1 MRSTRKKVFGNRKK
15 KEQLKA
21 KREQKR
27 LQKEKEDGTQAAHH
41 HPPTI
46 ISPEE
51 FERDDAP
58 KLRVK
63 RKDRQP
69 KEEAAAPVDDRNKCS
84 PPPICQRTVF
94 SFGLSFL
101 HFVLWQT
108 AHSV

>member
-1 MRSTRKKVFGNRKK
+1 MRSTRKKVFGNKKK

-27 LQKEKEDGTQAAHH
+27 LQKEKEDGTQAAP

-51 FERDDAP
+51 FERDEAP

-69 KEEAAAPVDDRNKCS
+69 KEEAAPVDDRNKS
-84 PPPICQRTVF
+84 ASPPPPICQCSTHLAF
-94 SFGLSFL
+94 I
-101 HFVLWQT
+101 FVLLQT

>member
-41 HPPTI
+41 PPTI

-51 FERDDAP
+51 VERDDAP
-58 KLRVK
+58 KLHVK

-69 KEEAAAPVDDRNKCS
+69 KEEAAPVDDRNKCA
-84 PPPICQRTVF
+84 PPQSASALF
-94 SFGLSFL
+94 SHSAFHSFI
-101 HFVLWQT
+101 FVLWQT